1 MKRSRYFDMMREIV
15 NNSDILEED
24 DAKETIEELNSLEEE
39 LKTIEELENS
49 HKEIIAVDLFQALL
63 NHVENDL
70 VMDCDLEFLGL

>member
-49 HKEIIAVDLFQALL
+49 HKEIIAVDLFQTLL